1 MIEPSIHPTAIHFA
15 ADPEHGALRS
25 AIFGLFFAIWVIG
38 YILVNALIPND
49 GLNIIAGLAGFGLA
63 ALLVSRVLEPQ
74 LRQRWPSGR
83 AVQLEGGHI
92 RLKQRDR
99 VQREINS
106 DEPFSVLLWT
116 FKIKH
121 RRNRVPAGWFVMAC
135 ALEQDDEFLP
145 VYALASPEQAKTLNE
160 MARFTTLVSDK
171 DAKAKDARQD
181 TLRLAGEQ
189 RRLRLAE
196 THRWADGA
204 ELTLADFEQFLTRL
218 QTQFPQ
224 WMPFHR

>member
-1 MIEPSIHPTAIHFA
+1 MIEPSIQPTTLSFP

-38 YILVNALIPND
+38 YALINAAIPND

-63 ALLVSRVLEPQ
+63 AVIVSRVIEPQ
-74 LRQRWPSGR
+74 LRRRWPSGR
-83 AVQLEGGHI
+83 MVQMDADHI
-92 RLKQRDR
+92 RLQQHDR
-99 VQREINS
+99 VQREI
-106 DEPFSVLLWT
+106 DAREPFSVLLWS

-121 RRNRVPAGWFVMAC
+121 RRNRVPAGWFVIAC
-135 ALEQDDEFLP
+135 ALEQNDEFLP
-145 VYALASPEQAKTLNE
+145 VYVLASPEQAKTLNE
-160 MARFTTLVSDK
+160 QAHFTALVSDK

-181 TLRLAGEQ
+181 TLRVAGEQ

-204 ELTLADFEQFLTRL
+204 ELTFADFEQYLTQLKSR
-218 QTQFPQ
+218 FPQ
-224 WMPFHR
+224 WMPFNR